1 MRGRFV
7 RSSPGVLMGQS
18 YETRT
23 VQWWFHRVLLA
34 VLATSVFVVF
44 LVLRCQ
50 VEWKT
55 VERAP
60 MGSFSGVATLVA
72 DPVLVN
78 TASRSSAVRAVVQL
92 EGWRYQATLYG
103 GSARRVAQHLA
114 GESVYLSGE
123 RGEVSATQKHRR
135 ATQHIVGQ
143 LVNVKVASTW
153 SDGSAF
159 TRATNRIRRLLAT
172 GASRLPANEA
182 ALFLGLVIGDDRN
195 QPREMISAFRDSGLS
210 HLTAVSGQNI
220 AFVLAAAA
228 PLLTRM
234 RPRARLVA
242 TLFVLAWFTVLTR
255 AEPSVLRA
263 AAMAAIS
270 VLCFTAGWQ
279 VKSLAVLALCVA
291 GLVVF
296 DPMLMWQ
303 VGFWMSSGATA
314 GLIVL
319 MKPLQRFFQSCHVPG
334 LIAQPLATT
343 TAAQIG
349 TALPMYM
356 AFGRVSPI
364 GLVTNLFAVPIAGVV
379 MLVGLPVCLV
389 AGMMSAGLGDMV
401 MLPMRFGVRWVWWV
415 AVIGQRCAKLM
426 A

>member
-1 MRGRFV
+1 
-7 RSSPGVLMGQS
+7 
-18 YETRT
+18 
-23 VQWWFHRVLLA
+23 
-34 VLATSVFVVF
+34 
-44 LVLRCQ
+44 
-50 VEWKT
+50 
-55 VERAP
+55 
-60 MGSFSGVATLVA
+60 
-72 DPVLVN
+72 
-78 TASRSSAVRAVVQL
+78 
-92 EGWRYQATLYG
+92 
-103 GSARRVAQHLA
+103 
-114 GESVYLSGE
+114 
-123 RGEVSATQKHRR
+123 
-135 ATQHIVGQ
+135 
-143 LVNVKVASTW
+143 
-153 SDGSAF
+153 
-159 TRATNRIRRLLAT
+159 
-172 GASRLPANEA
+172 
-182 ALFLGLVIGDDRN
+182 LVIGDDRN

-234 RPRARLVA
+234 RPRTRLVA
-242 TLFVLAWFTVLTR
+242 TLSVLAWFTVLTR

-291 GLVVF
+291 GLVVI

-319 MKPLQRFFQSCHVPG
+319 MKPLQRALRKCHVPG
-334 LIAQPLATT
+334 LIAEPLATT

-349 TALPMYM
+349 TALPMYL

-364 GLVTNLFAVPIAGVV
+364 GLITNLFAVPIAGVV
-379 MLVGLPVCLV
+379 MLVGLPVCLL
-389 AGMMSAGLGDMV
+389 AGMMSVGWGEAV

-415 AVIGQRCAKLM
+415 AVIGQRCAKLVT
-426 A
+426 